1 MTPELLCKQKSQRTL
16 PNPTYLNLK
25 EFPSTFAV
33 IRCDYGGMDVH
44 VAMILE
50 ETDHRKLTS
59 WKYQAATARMTSTS
73 THHDTAISPQPG
85 HPKQPFRQLLPYMDK
100 DRTLA
105 KCYHDLQIQMCTIM
119 CFCSCSFP
127 HHSPFFSPPPVL
139 FYCMN
144 GFNQISSLWLQHFSF
159 SQLFGSWW
167 LSRRHCDLHQEKCSG
182 VLDNRDHILHGREIL
197 KKPNHCNNVSHTS
210 HHLKY
215 PKLNRVYPGLI
226 IVQVPREQDIL

>member
-33 IRCDYGGMDVH
+33 IRCDYGSMDVH

-50 ETDHRKLTS
+50 ETDHGKLTS

-73 THHDTAISPQPG
+73 THHDTAISPQPR

-105 KCYHDLQIQMCTIM
+105 KFYHDLQIQMCTIM
-119 CFCSCSFP
+119 CFCSCYFIVWTVSIKFHP
-127 HHSPFFSPPPVL
+127 
-139 FYCMN
+139 C
-144 GFNQISSLWLQHFSF
+144 GFNISASPSF
-159 SQLFGSWW
+159 LVVGGWAEDTVISTK
-167 LSRRHCDLHQEKCSG
+167 R
-182 VLDNRDHILHGREIL
+182 N
-197 KKPNHCNNVSHTS
+197 
-210 HHLKY
+210 
-215 PKLNRVYPGLI
+215 
-226 IVQVPREQDIL
+226 VQVC